1 MGVVTSA
8 PKPPRMNPANELEA
22 ATLSRVQLVC
32 DFVNAEVSGL
42 RHRSIAIGVGC
53 ALAAVLLPLVTGIGD
68 LRIPLVLAVGGF
80 GFWFARARGELKSN
94 LANIA
99 AKRMVSALSKDLT
112 YKSGS
117 SLTQQQFVATDLFG
131 APAAKFVSRDEI
143 GGRARGL
150 RFTVHHL
157 YVAGREK
164 DAVIF
169 DGAVI
174 RIDFPAPFP
183 GHTVI
188 LPDKAGQLPGSHARP
203 GTRVKKDLVLL
214 KHPAFEK
221 MFSVYATDYYE
232 ARRVVTPKL
241 MVLVMEAATTFGT
254 DVRLAFVQKSL
265 FVLVASQALRVHAPL
280 FGAPLTPREAV
291 GTLRQLVTL
300 AEGLAVSAA
309 E

>member
-1 MGVVTSA
+1 MATA
-8 PKPPRMNPANELEA
+8 ARPRTTDTVNATVGLEA

-32 DFVNAEVSGL
+32 DFVNAEVAHL
-42 RHRSIAIGVGC
+42 RNRGIAIAATC
-53 ALAAVLLPLVTGIGD
+53 AIAAIVLPIVTGIGD
-68 LRIPLVLAVGGF
+68 PRIPLVLAGGGF
-80 GFWFARARGELKSN
+80 TFWFFRAWSELRTN

-99 AKRMVSALSKDLT
+99 AKRLVAALSKELT

-117 SLTQQQFVATDLFG
+117 SLTQQQFVATDLYG
-131 APAAKFVSRDEI
+131 EAATRFTSRDEI
-143 GGRARGL
+143 GGRSRGI
-150 RFTVHHL
+150 RFTVHR
-157 YVAGREK
+157 VRASGKEK

-174 RIDFPAPFP
+174 RVDFPTPFP
-183 GHTVI
+183 SHTVI
-188 LPDKAGQLPGSHARP
+188 LPDRAGQLPGSHARP

-214 KHPAFEK
+214 KHPAFER

-241 MVLVMEAATTFGT
+241 MVLVMEAAETFGA

-265 FVLVASQALRVHAPL
+265 FVMVPSQALRVQAPL

-291 GTLRQLVTL
+291 GTLQQLVTF
-300 AEGLAVSAA
+300 AEGLTVSVA